1 MLVIPTLGKWSWEKS
16 LCLRGEF
23 RVKGDLVSK
32 TWWTIPKNSIQVVH
46 MQLHIGIHA
55 YASENTHTHMRD
67 RQQTGRQTDRQLESY

>member
-46 MQLHIGIHA
+46 MHIGIHA